1 MSARVFIGTSGWHYD
16 HWRGPFYPSKLPKTR
31 WLEFYA
37 GHFDTV
43 EVNSS
48 FYRLPSEAAVGGWRR
63 GTPPGFT
70 FSMKA
75 SRYITHLKR
84 LKDSAEAVRRFTER
98 VKILEGKLGPL
109 LYQLPPNMKRDDRR
123 LESFLAGLPPGYRHA
138 VEFRHS
144 SWYNEA
150 VFAILRRYGI
160 GLCLLDMPELRS
172 PLVVTAGFAYIRFH
186 GKDEL
191 YTGSYPDG
199 ELAGW
204 ADKLVSLA
212 AGLEA
217 VYIYFNNDYQ
227 AHAVDNART
236 LAGYLGVREKG

>member
-1 MSARVFIGTSGWHYD
+1 MSARFFIGTSGWHYD

-48 FYRLPSEAAVGGWRR
+48 FYRLPSETAVGGWRR

-98 VKILEGKLGPL
+98 VKILKEKLGPL

-123 LESFLAGLPPGYRHA
+123 PESFLAGLPPGYRHA

-144 SWYNEA
+144 SWYN
-150 VFAILRRYGI
+150 
-160 GLCLLDMPELRS
+160 
-172 PLVVTAGFAYIRFH
+172 
-186 GKDEL
+186 
-191 YTGSYPDG
+191 
-199 ELAGW
+199 
-204 ADKLVSLA
+204 
-212 AGLEA
+212 
-217 VYIYFNNDYQ
+217 
-227 AHAVDNART
+227 
-236 LAGYLGVREKG
+236 